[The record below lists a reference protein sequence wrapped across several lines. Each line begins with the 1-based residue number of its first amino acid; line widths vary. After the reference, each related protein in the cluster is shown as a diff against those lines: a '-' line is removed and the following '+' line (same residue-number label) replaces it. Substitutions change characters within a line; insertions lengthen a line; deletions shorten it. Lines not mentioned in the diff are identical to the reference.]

1 MVMPQGND
9 SQKNQEE
16 VKKEVVKQS
25 AKIEKELSRME
36 VQLANF
42 EKESINHLN
51 ALE

>member
-1 MVMPQGND
+1 M
-9 SQKNQEE
+9 
-16 VKKEVVKQS
+16 VKQS

-36 VQLANF
+36 VQLENF